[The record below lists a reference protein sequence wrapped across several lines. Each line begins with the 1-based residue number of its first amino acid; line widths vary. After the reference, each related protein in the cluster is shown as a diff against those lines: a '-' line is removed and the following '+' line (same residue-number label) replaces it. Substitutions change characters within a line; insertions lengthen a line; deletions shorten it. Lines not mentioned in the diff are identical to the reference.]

1 MFENMTF
8 EKLMKDKLT
17 QVGSGVD
24 TREGSIIYDA
34 MAPNSAETEQQYIL
48 MDWILEQLS
57 PQTAERPYLLMM
69 ANDLRGLVP
78 YGASAAIRK
87 GAFNCAI
94 PRGQR
99 FSLGSYNYVAGDA
112 IAAPG
117 SDGKYTYQLVCET
130 AGVCGNKDFGTLLP
144 VTDVPGLTEAVL
156 GDVLVPGEDE
166 EDTEAFR
173 ARFRQ
178 AVKNIPYSGNKA
190 DYQVRCN
197 AVAGVGATKV
207 FRSTNAAGELV
218 GGYVTCY
225 IIDADYNVPSD
236 QLVESVQQAIDPT
249 QDGSGAGVAG
259 IGHICTIKGA
269 EGVNIAVTTKLA
281 YSSGYSFVSLKDK
294 LEDAVKQYLLQI
306 RKEWEGGEKATVR
319 ISRIEAQLLTVEG
332 IEDAAGT
339 KINGAEANLELTPVQ
354 VPLFGSLVE
363 R

>member
-8 EKLMKDKLT
+8 EKLMKDKLA

-57 PQTAERPYLLMM
+57 PQTAERPYLVMM
-69 ANDLRGLVP
+69 ANDLRGLTP
-78 YGASAAIRK
+78 YNASAAIRK
-87 GAFNCAI
+87 GTFNREI
-94 PRGQR
+94 TRGQR

-117 SDGKYTYQLVCET
+117 TDGKYTYQLTCET
-130 AGVCGNKDFGTLLP
+130 AGACGNKDFGTLLP

-173 ARFRQ
+173 DRFRQ
-178 AVKNIPYSGNKA
+178 SIQNIPYSGNKA
-190 DYQVRCN
+190 DYKSRCN

-207 FRSTNAAGELV
+207 FRSANAAGELV

-225 IIDADYNVPSD
+225 ILDADYNIPSD
-236 QLVESVQQAIDPT
+236 QLVAGVQQAIDPA
-249 QDGSGAGVAG
+249 QDGSGEGIAG

-269 EGVNIAVTTKLA
+269 EGVNIAVTSKLA
-281 YSSGYSFVSLKDK
+281 YSTGYSFISLKDK
-294 LEDAVKQYLLQI
+294 LEDAVFQYLLQL
-306 RKEWEGGEKATVR
+306 RKEWEGGEKMIVR
-319 ISRIEAQLLTVEG
+319 VSRIEAQLLTVAG
-332 IEDAAGT
+332 IEDASET
-339 KINGAEANLELTPVQ
+339 KINGEAANLELSDTQ

-363 R
+363 G